1 MVLPMPSTALQTY
14 RLLRRVT
21 VRAAPRDTAASIAR
35 VGPPREFQGRLVA
48 PNWIE
53 WRRDGDVAGY
63 VKAVHVEVVQE
74 RAV

>member
-1 MVLPMPSTALQTY
+1 MTDLPLQTY

-21 VRAAPRDTAASIAR
+21 VRTRPREGAPSIAR
-35 VGPPREFQGRLVA
+35 MGPPREFQGRAVG

-63 VKAVHVEVVQE
+63 IRARDVERV
-74 RAV
+74 RANEVGG